1 MEIKKILDECK
12 QEIKSIYNKKLKLGT
27 TVFLTG
33 LAAWSF
39 YNIPPLFDKSD
50 ETRKLE
56 GIVVR
61 EGMYE
66 GSAGIT
72 ADNPY
77 DPPVYYM
84 VVETKDGKREMY
96 SFDDAYGMDQKYD
109 VGSKIE
115 MYSKK
120 SFYDNESMFNMLAAV
135 KAITEKKGVK

>member
-1 MEIKKILDECK
+1 MKLQTILDQCERTV
-12 QEIKSIYNKKLKLGT
+12 KSIYNKKISVGNAALLI
-27 TVFLTG
+27 G
-33 LAAWSF
+33 LVAGGCS
-39 YNIPPLFDKSD
+39 LFSSLSD
-50 ETRKLE
+50 REPETRKLE

-115 MYSKK
+115 MYNKK
-120 SFYDNESMFNMLAAV
+120 SFYDNESMFNMLVAAGAV
-135 KAITEKKGVK
+135 TERKEAK